1 MATGPGGTMEIA
13 RPREGQAAWFAN
25 PAVIHGLVRRAL
37 FQYIFFVIL
46 GQQGTFLL
54 VAGVGLDFD
63 PAWMV
68 WILPAVVPISLAVWR
83 LWAERGSLASYALSP
98 WTLWAVTGTL
108 LFGFWAGSYFFVGLV
123 TDPARATLL
132 PPELE
137 RFDRFVPFDP
147 SYVFLYLTVY
157 PLFLLPFLHAR
168 RPGTVVRFAVGSVV
182 MLLVS
187 YVVFLLMPVTFPRPS
202 LPETWSS
209 FSVWVIQIVYGQD
222 PPWNCLPS
230 THCAVALLAALAI
243 LESDRRLGVWAL
255 LTALSIAVST
265 VFTKQHYIV
274 DAVAGFALAGI
285 TYWAVWWMWQ
295 NPRRL
300 PEPARRI
307 VGEDSGH

>member
-1 MATGPGGTMEIA
+1 MGSGPAATIA
-13 RPREGQAAWFAN
+13 RHREGRAWTLGSPVA
-25 PAVIHGLVRRAL
+25 IHGLVRRAL
-37 FQYIFFVIL
+37 FLYIFIVIL

-54 VAGVGLDFD
+54 VAGLGVDFD

-68 WILPAVVPISLAVWR
+68 WILPAVIPVSLAVWR
-83 LWAERGSLASYALSP
+83 LWAERARLASYALTP
-98 WTLWAVTGTL
+98 WPLWAVTGAL
-108 LFGFWAGSYFFVGLV
+108 LFGFWSGTYFFIGLV

-132 PPELE
+132 PPELD
-137 RFDRFVPFDP
+137 RFDRFVPFEP

-187 YVVFLLMPVTFPRPS
+187 YGVFLWMPVTFPRPS

-209 FSVWVIQIVYGQD
+209 FPVWVLQIVHGQD

-243 LESDRRLGVWAL
+243 HESDRRLGVWAL
-255 LTALSIAVST
+255 VTALSIAVST

-274 DAVAGFALAGI
+274 DALAGFALAGL

-295 NPRRL
+295 NPSRL

-307 VGEDSGH
+307 VREESGE

>member
-1 MATGPGGTMEIA
+1 MEVAWLRGG
-13 RPREGQAAWFAN
+13 RAASSAN
-25 PAVIHGLVRRAL
+25 PGALHGLVRRAL
-37 FQYIFFVIL
+37 FHYIFFVIL

-54 VAGVGLDFD
+54 VAGFGLDFD

-68 WILPAVVPISLAVWR
+68 WILPAVMPISLAVWR
-83 LWAERGSLASYALSP
+83 LWAERERLASFALAP
-98 WTLWAVTGTL
+98 WPMWAVAGAL
-108 LFGFWAGSYFFVGLV
+108 LFGFWAGSYFFIGLV

-168 RPGTVVRFAVGSVV
+168 RAGTLVRLSVGYVV
-182 MLLVS
+182 MLLIS

-209 FSVWVIQIVYGQD
+209 FPVWVLQIVHGQD

-243 LESDRRLGVWAL
+243 VESDRRLGLWAL

-274 DAVAGFALAGI
+274 DALAGFALAGV

-295 NPRRL
+295 NPERL
-300 PEPARRI
+300 PEPTRRI
-307 VGEDSGH
+307 AAEDSGH